1 MDVCRTGDVDRL
13 NAAIS
18 EGVALTQ
25 RGTAGESLLVGI
37 YNERKEEERIEE
49 KRREQMMIYLY
60 LFNSS
65 ALGSRRRSC

>member
-37 YNERKEEERIEE
+37 YNEKEEEGIEE
-49 KRREQMMIYLY
+49 KRREEMIIYLY
-60 LFNSS
+60 LFIFS

>member
-25 RGTAGESLLVGI
+25 KGTAGESLLV
-37 YNERKEEERIEE
+37 
-49 KRREQMMIYLY
+49 
-60 LFNSS
+60 SS
-65 ALGSRRRSC
+65 STLQKNNMKSK